1 MKLNDPELVRREY
14 QTEAGLAVRRDT
26 ISRFLDGPKAI
37 ETAIS
42 AVAECAPDR
51 VLEVGCGMGQFAE
64 RVSREVDAELVAV
77 DLAPRMVE
85 LACER
90 GVDALV
96 GDVQALPF
104 ADDEF
109 SCAIANWMLYHVPD
123 LDVAV
128 RELARVLRPGG
139 RLVAATLGE
148 ENLADLWQLVD
159 YPRPTRT
166 FTAENGAGVL
176 GRHFSRVERRD
187 VEAALVFPDR
197 GAVQR
202 YIDSSFFAAAVE
214 KRVPEVPEPFR
225 VRTVQAVFVAEKWSG
240 RPS

>member
-14 QTEAGLAVRRDT
+14 ETEAGLAVRRET
-26 ISRFLDGPKAI
+26 ISRFLEGSNAV
-37 ETAIS
+37 ETALA
-42 AVAECAPDR
+42 AVAEAAPDR

-64 RVSREVDAELVAV
+64 DVSRELDTELVAI

-85 LACER
+85 LARER
-90 GVDALV
+90 GVDARV

-104 ADDEF
+104 ADGEF
-109 SCAIANWMLYHVPD
+109 DCAVANWMLYHVPD
-123 LDVAV
+123 LDAAV
-128 RELARVLRPGG
+128 QELARVLRPGG

-148 ENLADLWQLVD
+148 ENLADLWRLVD
-159 YPRPTRT
+159 YPQPTRP
-166 FTAENGAGVL
+166 FTAENGAEVL
-176 GRHFSRVERRD
+176 GRQFSRVERRD

-197 GAVQR
+197 AAVQR

-225 VRTVQAVFVAEKWSG
+225 ARTVQAVFVAEK
-240 RPS
+240 